1 MDTDPLTHFAF
12 LFIAKV
18 RRLVRGPRCA
28 GAGVHE
34 RIAELLAAGRR
45 LLDSHALP
53 VSPAVAVYARHARY
67 VDADWLL
74 NMRLPDKTE
83 LNVRPSETQL
93 CNSQSIMWH
102 CLYGVGRYTYK
113 TVQSYYT
120 RL

>member
-1 MDTDPLTHFAF
+1 MDTDLLTHFAF

-34 RIAELLAAGRR
+34 RIAELLATGRR

-53 VSPAVAVYARHARY
+53 VSPAVAVYARHAGY

-74 NMRLPDKTE
+74 NMRLPDKPE
-83 LNVRPSETQL
+83 QNVMP
-93 CNSQSIMWH
+93 
-102 CLYGVGRYTYK
+102 
-113 TVQSYYT
+113 
-120 RL
+120 